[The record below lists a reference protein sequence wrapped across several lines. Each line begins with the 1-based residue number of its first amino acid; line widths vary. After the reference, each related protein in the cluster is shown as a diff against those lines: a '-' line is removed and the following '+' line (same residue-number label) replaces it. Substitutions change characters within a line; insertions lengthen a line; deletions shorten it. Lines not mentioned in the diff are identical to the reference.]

1 MPPGIP
7 VATVAVGK
15 AGATNA
21 AVLAAQILAVGD
33 PAVGTRL
40 DDYRRGLTEKV
51 ERAAAELEMPA

>member
-1 MPPGIP
+1 M
-7 VATVAVGK
+7 ATVAVGK